1 MPVTLTYSA
10 QNKAVH
16 YGITTEEV
24 EAVVRDP
31 EIDRPG
37 NRPATFI
44 LSRRLGGRT
53 VVVVTNWERDV
64 AITTYVPDDEWQ
76 QPADTRAQLRTT
88 RHAADRMRLMNLTL
102 PEVERIVAEPDWT
115 DNGREGTLRFHKFYE
130 RRDIIVVTDP
140 ARTVVI
146 SVFPKD
152 SVWAQTGG
160 APDIVITEPD
170 ALEEAHDVIT
180 SLTERVRALEGEL
193 AQTRNE
199 AAMLRDQVEDY
210 EAWLATVPRRAPQA
224 A

>member
-1 MPVTLTYSA
+1 MAIRLTG
-10 QNKAVH
+10 KAEDNAAR
-16 YGITTEEV
+16 YGITPEDIET
-24 EAVVRDP
+24 VVREP
-31 EIDRPG
+31 EGDKPG

-44 LSRRLGGRT
+44 LSRKLGDRT
-53 VVVVTNWERDV
+53 VVVVTNWGRDV
-64 AITTYVPDDEWQ
+64 AITTYVPDDEWH
-76 QPADTRAQLRTT
+76 QPADTRVQLSPK
-88 RHAADRMRLMNLTL
+88 RHAAERMRLMNLTL
-102 PEVERIVAEPDWT
+102 PEVEHIVAEPDWT

-193 AQTRNE
+193 AQARNE

-210 EAWLATVPRRAPQA
+210 EAWLATVPRRAPKA

>member
-10 QNKAVH
+10 QNKAVR

-31 EIDRPG
+31 ETDRPG
-37 NRPATFI
+37 NRPATFVV
-44 LSRRLGGRT
+44 SRWLGDRT
-53 VVVVTNWERDV
+53 VVVVTNWQRDV
-64 AITTYVPDDEWQ
+64 AIDTYVPDDEWNRREHGEVRLA
-76 QPADTRAQLRTT
+76 PT
-88 RHAADRMRLMNLTL
+88 RHAVDRMRLMNLTL
-102 PEVERIVAEPDWT
+102 SEVERIVAEPDWT
-115 DNGREGTLRFHKFYE
+115 DDGREGTLRFHKFYE
-130 RRDIIVVTDP
+130 RRDIIVVTDQ
-140 ARTVVI
+140 ARALVI

-193 AQTRNE
+193 AQVRNE
-199 AAMLRDQVEDY
+199 AAVLRDVVEDY
-210 EAWLATVPRRAPQA
+210 EAWVATAPRRAPQA